1 MIRTRV
7 RMACA
12 KTCDAQAIADR
23 LKAQFPS
30 SGLDIRTRDKAAPGA
45 ENFLSRMGDFLS
57 SWALP
62 R

>member
-7 RMACA
+7 RMACGKA
-12 KTCDAQAIADR
+12 CDAPPSPTAGR
-23 LKAQFPS
+23 RFPS

-45 ENFLSRMGDFLS
+45 ENFLSRMGDFLCW
-57 SWALP
+57 WALP

>member
-23 LKAQFPS
+23 LKAQFLLRPRHPHA
-30 SGLDIRTRDKAAPGA
+30 GQGRTR
-45 ENFLSRMGDFLS
+45 R
-57 SWALP
+57 
-62 R
+62 